1 MANKRENNRLCGVLM
16 PIFSLPSDYGIGTFS
31 EEAYRFVDFLEKEA
45 GLMLN
50 SGVHFGGSGKRF
62 VRINLACP
70 KAMVEDGMRRLQ
82 AGIRKLKA

>member
-1 MANKRENNRLCGVLM
+1 MIPSSATYLM
-16 PIFSLPSDYGIGTFS
+16 WIDCS
-31 EEAYRFVDFLEKEA
+31 EVTEDADQFVDFLEKEA